1 MNERCYLNVNT
12 KGLLK
17 HDTHTKNLFSRLWNL
32 LCDSLDS
39 SLKLVNGYHGSLE
52 TVACKKKK
60 KKTVNSLLVEKLKM
74 SVELCFSLIYKRIS

>member
-60 KKTVNSLLVEKLKM
+60 KKNCKFTVGWEVEN
-74 SVELCFSLIYKRIS
+74 ECRIMF

>member
-60 KKTVNSLLVEKLKM
+60 KNCKFTVGWEVEN
-74 SVELCFSLIYKRIS
+74 ECRIMF